1 VAEIDDMKKRAEEL
15 RRLIHHHDYLY
26 YVLGKPE
33 ISDYEYDKLMS
44 ELRQIEEKNPELITP
59 DSPTQRVGGEP
70 IEGFTQVRHS
80 IPMLSLDNT
89 YNDDEFKEFDSRLKR
104 FLGLSQNEDVEYV
117 CEHKMD
123 GVATSLL
130 YRDGHLVLVASRGDG
145 ITGDDITQNMKTIRS
160 LPLIIDVKDEIIIRG
175 EAFMPKDGFEKLNKN
190 IVEEGSQPFANPRN
204 ATAGT
209 LKQLDPRIV
218 ASRPLDFMAYYLF
231 NMKGINTQADSLKK
245 LAELKFRISTDWR
258 IAKGVD
264 DVIKYHKYW
273 EEKRHSLD
281 YNMDGIVVKVNDFSL
296 WRRLGTTA
304 RAPRYAV
311 AFKFLAEQATTVLK
325 DIEFSLG
332 RTGVITPV
340 AIFEPVHLSGTTV
353 SRASLHNI
361 EEMKRKD
368 VRIGDKVIVQ
378 KAGEIIPE
386 VIEVL
391 YQLRDVETHPVKPEI
406 PVKCP
411 VCKTPLVKAEGFVAL
426 KCPNIGCP
434 AKIKGALSLYGSR
447 MGMDIE
453 GLGDVIV
460 SQIVD
465 TGLVHDV
472 GDLYKLKVD
481 DLINIERMG
490 RKSAENLIKGI
501 DKSKNRSVSRLL
513 TALGIEYVGETTAKA
528 LVNHFGS
535 IDKLKSADVDELRAV
550 EGVGGR
556 VAKAIYDYFHNDRN
570 LRVLVK
576 LEDAGVRMTEEMI
589 ERGGPLSGKR
599 IIFTGTL
606 TTMTRDEAKEL
617 AKRAGALVSSS
628 VSKNTD
634 IVVAG
639 AEPGSKYQK
648 ALEFGIKILSEEEF
662 LKIVRGQ

>member
-1 VAEIDDMKKRAEEL
+1 MSEIDDMKKRVDEL
-15 RRLIHHHDYLY
+15 KKTIRHHDYLY

-33 ISDYEYDKLMS
+33 ISDYEYDKLMN
-44 ELRQIEEKNPELITP
+44 ELRQIEEKYPELITP

-89 YNDDEFKEFDSRLKR
+89 YNDAEFKEFDSRLKR
-104 FLGLSQNEDVEYV
+104 FLGLSKNGDVEYV

-123 GVATSLL
+123 GVAISLL
-130 YRDGHLVLVASRGDG
+130 YRDGVLVQAASRGDG
-145 ITGDDITQNMKTIRS
+145 MIGDDITQNVKTIRS
-160 LPLIIDVKDEIIIRG
+160 LPLIIDVKEEIIVRG
-175 EAFMPKDGFEKLNKN
+175 EAFMPKDGFEKLNRK
-190 IVEEGSQPFANPRN
+190 IFDEGGQPFANPRN

-209 LKQLDPRIV
+209 LKQLAPRIV

-231 NMKGINTQADSLKK
+231 NMNGINTQADALKM
-245 LAELKFRISTDWR
+245 LTELKFRVSPEWR
-258 IAKGVD
+258 LARGANEVME
-264 DVIKYHKYW
+264 YHNYW
-273 EEKRHSLD
+273 EERRIHLD

-311 AFKFLAEQATTVLK
+311 AFKFVAEQATTLIK

-340 AIFEPVHLSGTTV
+340 AILEPVHLSGTKV

-368 VRIGDKVIVQ
+368 VQIGDKVIVQ

-386 VIEVL
+386 VVEVL
-391 YQLRDVETHPVKPEI
+391 YQLRGIETHPVEIKIPE
-406 PVKCP
+406 KCP
-411 VCKTPLVKAEGFVAL
+411 VCGTPLVKEEGFVAL
-426 KCPNIGCP
+426 KCPNIDCP

-447 MGMDIE
+447 IGMDIE

-465 TGLVHDV
+465 RGLAGDV
-472 GDLYKLKVD
+472 GDLYKLTLD
-481 DLINIERMG
+481 DLVDIERMG
-490 RKSAENLIKGI
+490 RKSAQNLIDAI
-501 DKSKNRSVSRLL
+501 NKSKNRSVSRLL
-513 TALGIEYVGETTAKA
+513 TALGIEYVGETTAEA

-535 IDKLKSADVDELRAV
+535 IDRLRQASVEELKAV
-550 EGVGGR
+550 EGVGER
-556 VAKAIYDYFHNDRN
+556 VAKAIDDYFHNDRN
-570 LRVLVK
+570 LRVLEK
-576 LEDAGVRMTEEMI
+576 LKEAGVKVSKEIVR
-589 ERGGPLSGKR
+589 RGGALSGKR
-599 IIFTGTL
+599 IVFTGTL
-606 TTMTRDEAKEL
+606 GTLTRDEAKEL
-617 AKRAGALVSSS
+617 AKRAGMLVSSS

-648 ALEFGIKILSEEEF
+648 AIEFGIRIINEEEF
-662 LKIVRGQ
+662 LRMIRG